1 MKIMKFFKGNQ
12 KVNLSQSTVLPGFEI
27 QAAEETKILSPLS
40 NPFFKGLNIL
50 QLPKMMKGLRQNAD
64 LQTMLLPV
72 AVPTDVTAELAA
84 NQVAVFVPSQQLA
97 DEHRLHV
104 STQYFGSGVEI
115 KPTFINLGLKDVKL
129 ASGTVLGTVLI
140 QTVEV

>member
-1 MKIMKFFKGNQ
+1 MTFIQDGLE
-12 KVNLSQSTVLPGFEI
+12 VTLEPSVTLPGYTI
-27 QAAEETKILSPLS
+27 SVKEETKIPSPLS

-140 QTVEV
+140 QTVEI